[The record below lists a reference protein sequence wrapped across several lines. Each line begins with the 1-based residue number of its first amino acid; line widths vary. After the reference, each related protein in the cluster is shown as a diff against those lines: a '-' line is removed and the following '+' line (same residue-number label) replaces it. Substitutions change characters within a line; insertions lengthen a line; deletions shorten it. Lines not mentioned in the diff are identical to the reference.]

1 MVSEVGIPRVREL
14 TTDVLI
20 IGSGVAGS
28 YAALTAASLGAQVV
42 VATKTSLLSGS
53 TRWAQGGIA
62 FPVDADDIASHLHD
76 TAIAGR
82 GLVDEN
88 LTEELLAES
97 LEHFEYLT
105 TAGLF
110 FDPDPG
116 LEGGHSRP
124 RVRHMGG
131 DESGLRLLQFLH
143 QRLPTQVRCL
153 EHHFCSG
160 LLFSG
165 STVQGAEFW
174 YGDEP
179 GQVLH
184 VGASKTILAT
194 GGAGQLYEVTTN
206 PVESTGDGIALA
218 YRGGALLRDIELV
231 QFHPTVLGDGAL
243 VSEACRGAGAK
254 LLDSSGK
261 RFMHHYDDAGELAP
275 RDVVAR
281 AIVTEMEKGAHVYLD
296 LRSIKS
302 FQERFPTVFSSAKRA
317 GFDPLIQPIPV
328 RPAAHYLM
336 GGVSTDETG
345 QSSIVNLFAAGEVA
359 STGLHGA
366 NRLASNSLLEGLVM
380 GARAAIAAVKGIQ
393 SPPQVAMESRDIVGL
408 DPSCRDEIR
417 SQLTQGAF
425 VVRDGERIKEALR
438 VLGEMSPHVTNS
450 RSEAETFNLREV
462 GFLLLRG
469 ALLREESRGAHF
481 RSDFPT
487 TGESGFHVDQDLSGA
502 RLNPTN

>member
-1 MVSEVGIPRVREL
+1 M
-14 TTDVLI
+14 LI

-42 VATKTSLLSGS
+42 VATKSSLLSGS

-62 FPVDADDIASHLHD
+62 FPLDLDDVALHMRD
-76 TAIAGR
+76 TAVAGR
-82 GLVDEN
+82 GLVDET
-88 LTEELLAES
+88 LTEEILAES
-97 LEHFEYLT
+97 LEHFEFLKK
-105 TAGLF
+105 AGLA
-110 FDPDPG
+110 FDSDPG

-143 QRLPTQVRCL
+143 QRLPSQVRCL
-153 EHHFCSG
+153 EHHFCSA
-160 LLFSG
+160 LLSSE

-174 YGDEP
+174 RAAEP
-179 GQVLH
+179 GDLLR

-206 PVESTGDGIALA
+206 PPESTGDGIALA
-218 YRGGALLRDIELV
+218 YRSGALLRDVELV

-243 VSEACRGAGAK
+243 ISEACRGAGAK
-254 LLDSSGK
+254 LLDSGGK
-261 RFMHHYDDAGELAP
+261 RFMHRYDEAGELAP

-281 AIVTEMEKGAHVYLD
+281 AIVSEMEKGASVYLD
-296 LRSIKS
+296 LRSIS
-302 FQERFPTVFSSAKRA
+302 LLQERFPTVFNSARRA
-317 GFDPLIQPIPV
+317 GFDPLTQPIPV

-345 QSSIVNLFAAGEVA
+345 QSSIANLFAAGEVA

-380 GARAAIAAVKGIQ
+380 GARAATAAVKGAQ
-393 SPPQVAMESRDIVGL
+393 SPPGVAIKPEDAEGL

-417 SQLTQGAF
+417 SQLTRGAF
-425 VVRDGERIKEALR
+425 VVRDGERMKEALR
-438 VLGEMSPHVTNS
+438 VISEMTPHLS
-450 RSEAETFNLREV
+450 HRRCEAETFNLRQV
-462 GFLLLRG
+462 GLLLLRG
-469 ALLREESRGAHF
+469 ALLREESRGSHF
-481 RSDFPT
+481 RSDFPRA
-487 TGESGFHVDQDLSGA
+487 GDPGLHVDQDLSGA
-502 RLNPTN
+502 RLTPKS